1 MKLDDIKISR
11 AIIENFKDK
20 LLDNLVTDVAIV
32 GAGPSSLVAAYYL
45 AKAGRKVVIFERKL
59 APGGGMWGGGMM
71 FNEIVFQKEA
81 KKIMDE
87 FGIRYQE
94 TKKGYFIANF
104 KSVIEPGLLK
114 PVYQAIPDGYV
125 FLSLKGDKPWSIN
138 AGKKPPKPGGK
149 IKETFFKASLGLES
163 LDMLREEL
171 LFDVEGDFTEVRIEN
186 TYIIDEIVV
195 PSDIKNASEARIH
208 AKRKGKIRRKV
219 TVDGVENTTEK
230 EMIV

>member
-1 MKLDDIKISR
+1 MNDMVEDSSHGFFTKYGRGEFNGPVLTVKQGKGAFKVSGTPEYCSMIGEIIASSASCDFDVKGSIFSKSDFRDDIREIGLDF
-11 AIIENFKDK
+11 EDK
-20 LLDNLVTDVAIV
+20 
-32 GAGPSSLVAAYYL
+32 
-45 AKAGRKVVIFERKL
+45 
-59 APGGGMWGGGMM
+59 
-71 FNEIVFQKEA
+71 
-81 KKIMDE
+81 
-87 FGIRYQE
+87 